1 MFFASLQSSDD
12 DDDDD
17 DGSPP
22 SSRPTVKP
30 RVPVAT
36 KSRGSGQRRA
46 SASATSHRYHHTQDA
61 AGHAYPFLERADL
74 KRAQKLADKIGV
86 KIPDV
91 LASKI
96 RNQVWIHVLVLVRNA
111 GWRGAAVLLC

>member
-1 MFFASLQSSDD
+1 M
-12 DDDDD
+12 
-17 DGSPP
+17 
-22 SSRPTVKP
+22 
-30 RVPVAT
+30 
-36 KSRGSGQRRA
+36 
-46 SASATSHRYHHTQDA
+46 
-61 AGHAYPFLERADL
+61 